1 MTTFAIEKAQQ
12 DLVTLVK
19 RALDGEDIVIEAD
32 SRKVRLA
39 PVPALPVF
47 DAATARRRG
56 YGSMKGQ
63 FEVTDAFFE
72 PLPEDDRSSQSIL
85 MLASRITRPYSSYC
99 RRRWALNSAPHM
111 PTGNWPW

>member
-1 MTTFAIEKAQQ
+1 MTTIAVEKAQQ

-19 RALDGEDIVIEAD
+19 RALDGEEIVIQAD

-39 PVPALPVF
+39 PIPPLPEF

-63 FEVTDAFFE
+63 FEVTEAFFLS
-72 PLPEDDRSSQSIL
+72 PCPMMNWRGSSTAFPRFESYRHTPS
-85 MLASRITRPYSSYC
+85 ASS
-99 RRRWALNSAPHM
+99 
-111 PTGNWPW
+111 

>member
-1 MTTFAIEKAQQ
+1 MTTIAVEKAQQ

-19 RALDGEDIVIEAD
+19 RALDGEEIVIQAD

-39 PVPALPVF
+39 PIPALPVF

-63 FEVTDAFFE
+63 CEVSDAFFE
-72 PLPEDDRSSQSIL
+72 PLPEDELRSWPVAGHSQRSV
-85 MLASRITRPYSSYC
+85 
-99 RRRWALNSAPHM
+99 
-111 PTGNWPW
+111 

>member
-1 MTTFAIEKAQQ
+1 MPFKALFKAPEFWHACAMTTFAIEKAQQ

-19 RALDGEDIVIEAD
+19 RALDGEEIVIEAD

-63 FEVTDAFFE
+63 FEVTDALFE
-72 PLPEDDRSSQSIL
+72 PLPEDELKFWEGRGIE
-85 MLASRITRPYSSYC
+85 
-99 RRRWALNSAPHM
+99 
-111 PTGNWPW
+111 

>member
-1 MTTFAIEKAQQ
+1 MTTIAVEKAQQ

-19 RALDGEDIVIEAD
+19 RALDGEEIVIQAD

-39 PVPALPVF
+39 PVPAPPVF

-72 PLPEDDRSSQSIL
+72 PLPEDELKFWEGRGIE
-85 MLASRITRPYSSYC
+85 
-99 RRRWALNSAPHM
+99 
-111 PTGNWPW
+111 

>member
-1 MTTFAIEKAQQ
+1 MPFEALFKTPEFWHACTMTTIAVEKAQQ

-19 RALDGEDIVIEAD
+19 RALDGEEIVIQAD
-32 SRKVRLA
+32 DRKVRLA
-39 PVPALPVF
+39 PIPTRPVF

-72 PLPEDDRSSQSIL
+72 PLPEDELKFWEGRGIE
-85 MLASRITRPYSSYC
+85 
-99 RRRWALNSAPHM
+99 
-111 PTGNWPW
+111 